1 MSQDN
6 KYTKPELRENIKDRV
21 MAGSKGGKPG
31 QWFRA
36 IVRKAQTT
44 QCKNSAVS
52 AGSENRMKILAIKDT
67 HQLET

>member
-1 MSQDN
+1 MSQEN

-52 AGSENRMKILAIKDT
+52 AVLENRMQIFKTKDILQLAI
-67 HQLET
+67 

>member
-1 MSQDN
+1 MSQEN

-36 IVRKAQTT
+36 IVSKAQTT

-52 AGSENRMKILAIKDT
+52 AGLENRMKILAIKDT